1 MLTAR
6 INGLYMNDHGKII
19 LFNSKEEIDFF
30 INNFINYSMQRASGA
45 EGALDPFGIISLGN
59 IKRDIQI
66 DVWKDVKS
74 CTCGTI
80 KYEDLKP

>member
-19 LFNSKEEIDFF
+19 LFNSKSEIDFF
-30 INNFINYSMQRASGA
+30 LNNFINYSIKRIGTT
-45 EGALDPFGIISLGN
+45 DPFDIITLTDLEKN
-59 IKRDIQI
+59 VQI
-66 DVWKDVKS
+66 EEWKDPKS

-80 KYEDLKP
+80 KYENLKR

>member
-6 INGLYMNDHGKII
+6 INGLYINDHGKII
-19 LFNSKEEIDFF
+19 LFNSKEEIEFF
-30 INNFINYSMQRASGA
+30 INNFINYSMQRASA
-45 EGALDPFGIISLGN
+45 ESTIDPFSLMALTN
-59 IKRDIQI
+59 MNRAVQI
-66 DVWKDVKS
+66 DEWKDVKS

>member
-6 INGLYMNDHGKII
+6 INDLYMNDHGKII
-19 LFNSKEEIDFF
+19 LFNSKKEIEFF
-30 INNFINYSMQRASGA
+30 INNFIDYSMRRASV
-45 EGALDPFGIISLGN
+45 EGTIDPFSIMSLGN
-59 IKRDIQI
+59 IGRNVQI
-66 DVWKDVKS
+66 DEWKDIKS